1 MGESLT
7 EGFVCSNLS
16 DDLSGLSFKDL
27 PIHSVED
34 DSVKISIKAASL
46 NFPDLLMTQGKYQ
59 NKPELPFAL
68 GMDTVTIDITF
79 WGVSLSSVCPRF
91 VLL

>member
-1 MGESLT
+1 MGEGQT

-27 PIHSVED
+27 PVHSLQD

-59 NKPELPFAL
+59 NKPNLPFAQL
-68 GMDTVTIDITF
+68 LQLLLKNRQIF
-79 WGVSLSSVCPRF
+79 YQ
-91 VLL
+91 VLTSGIYIFFS

>member
-68 GMDTVTIDITF
+68 GMEGAGIISEI
-79 WGVSLSSVCPRF
+79 GSVSRLD
-91 VLL
+91 